1 MRILGIMLTMK
12 HLFAFAVPAAVLVAC
27 VGDQAV
33 VPPVEAGTD
42 AAVDASVADVGNDV
56 AKVDSGS
63 DATTTTDGSQ
73 PTDAAV
79 EAEAGKPT
87 TTCVDQTLVSGAY
100 VHVGC
105 MANPSSVSPGG
116 LFAVGNYVNA
126 SLYGQPYCPIAYA
139 IGSASVYLDNGQT
152 FFRYMVT
159 RKTTT
164 QDPGTTTYGTYWIQT
179 NGNGDL
185 TVEEM
190 CNIQNKGN
198 VRTGTLSIVGNDFTM
213 TFKNGNTVLGQEK
226 WTKQ

>member
-1 MRILGIMLTMK
+1 MLPMKRI
-12 HLFAFAVPAAVLVAC
+12 FAFAAPAAILVAC

-42 AAVDASVADVGNDV
+42 ATADASIPDAVNDV
-56 AKVDSGS
+56 ASPPPDTGT

-73 PTDAAV
+73 PVDAAV

-87 TTCVDQTLVSGAY
+87 TTCIDQTLVSGSY
-100 VHVGC
+100 NHIGC

-139 IGSASVYLDNGQT
+139 IGSASVYLDKGQT
-152 FFRYMVT
+152 FFRYFIT
-159 RKTTT
+159 RKTTA
-164 QDPGTTTYGTYWIQT
+164 QDVGTTTFGTFWIQT

-190 CNIQNKGN
+190 CNVQNKGN
-198 VRTGTLSIVGNDFTM
+198 VKTGTLSIVGSDFTM
-213 TFKNGNTVLGQEK
+213 TWKNGNTVVGQER